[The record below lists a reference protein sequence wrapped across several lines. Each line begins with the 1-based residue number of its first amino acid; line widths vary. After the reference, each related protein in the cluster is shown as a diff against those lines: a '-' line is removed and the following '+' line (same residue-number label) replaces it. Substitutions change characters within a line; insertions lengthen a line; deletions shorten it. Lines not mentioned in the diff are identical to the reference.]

1 MLNARKHILL
11 VGNTGS
17 GKSSTL
23 NALAE
28 RKMSKVG
35 IGVDS
40 QTQKIVGYLIR
51 PFIFWDT
58 PGLGEGTESDKLHIK
73 NINKIICTHEN
84 SLHKV
89 GLVVESNKKDLGTVF
104 KIIEEI
110 VKPNNLADKLV
121 IVLNQADVA
130 MKGQGW
136 NDEQKLPEPEL
147 IEFLKLQQSSIK
159 RRIYESTNIDVS
171 DITSYSAV
179 YSYNLDN
186 VFGLF
191 KK

>member
-1 MLNARKHILL
+1 M
-11 VGNTGS
+11 
-17 GKSSTL
+17 
-23 NALAE
+23 
-28 RKMSKVG
+28 
-35 IGVDS
+35 
-40 QTQKIVGYLIR
+40 
-51 PFIFWDT
+51 
-58 PGLGEGTESDKLHIK
+58 
-73 NINKIICTHEN
+73 ICTHEN